1 MLQKTEVVCKKMISW
16 SLSGACVFNKNGNQ
30 RGKRGNRECVWWG
43 EAGLKA
49 KRNCGHEAHSLSWQL
64 LAGTQEWPGFPRGA
78 NEVIELFS
86 GAGWACFSGDL
97 ETVAPF
103 SHLAKEWCWCES
115 FSPSWRVGA
124 ISRAW
129 GDRGVDTCEFQA
141 ILPSSSSQS
150 GFQFRS
156 HHHTSCVTL
165 ASELT
170 TRGLSFLIWKMDI
183 IIVLNSEGCHED

>member
-1 MLQKTEVVCKKMISW
+1 MRVLHFWFHFPIFFRLKTLQKTEVVYKKVFSW

-43 EAGLKA
+43 GAGLKA
-49 KRNCGHEAHSLSWQL
+49 KRNCGHEAHSLSRQF
-64 LAGTQEWPGFPRGA
+64 LAGTQEWPGLLRGA

-115 FSPSWRVGA
+115 FSPSRRVGV

-129 GDRGVDTCEFQA
+129 GGRWGGYIWVPGHSALLLQPVW
-141 ILPSSSSQS
+141 LPVQVPPSY
-150 GFQFRS
+150 
-156 HHHTSCVTL
+156 
-165 ASELT
+165 
-170 TRGLSFLIWKMDI
+170 
-183 IIVLNSEGCHED
+183 